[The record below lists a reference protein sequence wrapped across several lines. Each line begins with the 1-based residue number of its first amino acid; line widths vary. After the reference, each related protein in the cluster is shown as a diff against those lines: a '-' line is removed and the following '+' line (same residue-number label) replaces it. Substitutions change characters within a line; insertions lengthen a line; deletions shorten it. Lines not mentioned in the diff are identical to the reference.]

1 MKKLLSVL
9 VAVMMLSF
17 VSVLAVRAA
26 ETPADVFAYSRVQ
39 VVNAAG
45 QTVEGISIDG
55 FRGAG
60 QRDIVIP
67 SQIENLPVLKIGYR
81 AFNESYILNSAVLPE
96 GLLEIDPYAFHECE
110 VLRDVNIPSTVLR
123 IGNSAFD
130 ECKMVRAFT
139 IPQGLTVLEPEVFS
153 DCDSLGSVVIPAKV
167 TRIERKAFDGCN
179 SLASVT
185 IPAGVTSPSTP
196 TNAPAPSKF
205 PRR

>member
-9 VAVMMLSF
+9 AAVMMLSF

-81 AFNESYILNSAVLPE
+81 AFDESYILNSAVLPE

-110 VLRDVNIPSTVLR
+110 VLRDVNIPRVHHPPGPDRSRTGGLQRLR
-123 IGNSAFD
+123 FARLGRYS
-130 ECKMVRAFT
+130 R
-139 IPQGLTVLEPEVFS
+139 QGDP
-153 DCDSLGSVVIPAKV
+153 D
-167 TRIERKAFDGCN
+167 
-179 SLASVT
+179 
-185 IPAGVTSPSTP
+185 
-196 TNAPAPSKF
+196 
-205 PRR
+205 